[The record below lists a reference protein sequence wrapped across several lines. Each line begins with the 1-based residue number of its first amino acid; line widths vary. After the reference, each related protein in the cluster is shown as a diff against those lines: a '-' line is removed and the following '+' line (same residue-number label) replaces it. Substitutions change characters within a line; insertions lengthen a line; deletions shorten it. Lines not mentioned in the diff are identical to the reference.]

1 MDVWFFMES
10 FDVQEAGFRGQIN
23 VIRQAVDMIRTNN
36 KMKMMM
42 AGALTLLRTTSTWK
56 YVHGFP
62 LQSLYTVAKKKC
74 GDGQTWLMKMCQ
86 FVEERSP
93 DLLQFREEL

>member
-1 MDVWFFMES
+1 MFIEG
-10 FDVQEAGFRGQIN
+10 FDVQEANYLGQ
-23 VIRQAVDMIRTNN
+23 VDVVRKAVDVIATSK

-42 AGALTLLRTTSTWK
+42 AGALTLLRTTSDWK

-74 GDGQTWLMKMCQ
+74 ADGQTWLMKMCQ
-86 FVEERSP
+86 FVEEREP
-93 DLLQFREEL
+93 ELLEFRT